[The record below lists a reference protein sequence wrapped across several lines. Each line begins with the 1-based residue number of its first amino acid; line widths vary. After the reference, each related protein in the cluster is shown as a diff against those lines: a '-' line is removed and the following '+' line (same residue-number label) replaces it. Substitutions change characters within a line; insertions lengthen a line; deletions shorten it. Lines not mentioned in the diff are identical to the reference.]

1 MNGSASSDIQFSDK
15 LSLRALRLCVS
26 ALKITTEYKVKAVT
40 GLRPYSV
47 YSQSSAWCLDHGGAL
62 RCLNGWRE
70 SKVKIV
76 EE

>member
-1 MNGSASSDIQFSDK
+1 MTSVDGCEVPRAKGLMAEIKGKVSDFN
-15 LSLRALRLCVS
+15 
-26 ALKITTEYKVKAVT
+26 TPMEYKVKAVK

-47 YSQSSAWCLDHGGAL
+47 YSQSPVWCLDHGGAL

-76 EE
+76 EEL